1 MEERKFFKYD
11 KENKSCEFFVNKNKF
26 YMDIDI
32 NTNVLV
38 ASVIGIIVLT
48 RILIWI

>member
-11 KENKSCEFFVNKNKF
+11 KENSSCEFFVNTRKL
-26 YMDIDI
+26 YIDIDI

-38 ASVIGIIVLT
+38 ISVIGIIVLT